1 MAIVAVYP
9 KFQSLVKKKKKLREF
24 DIQARYKVSINY

>member
-9 KFQSLVKKKKKLREF
+9 KFQSLVKKKKLREF

>member
-9 KFQSLVKKKKKLREF
+9 KFQSLVKKKLREF